1 MSQFKNNWG
10 FPRWS
15 EYRTERGASEIK
27 MCDFQG
33 CEQKGEHPAPKS
45 PHTEEKWWFCADH
58 AAEYN
63 KGWNFFEGMKD
74 EEAKAYAK
82 AERQKSGSYAKAD
95 AWGWG
100 GKVDEHGLTRIERDA
115 FAELELE
122 PPAPLTAIKKQYRL
136 LAKKFHPDLNR
147 GDTEAEKKFQRLTFA
162 YEILK
167 AKPGGFTKS

>member
-1 MSQFKNNWG
+1 MSQTKNNWG

-27 MCDFQG
+27 MCDFHG
-33 CEQKGEHPAPKS
+33 CEEKGEHPAPKS
-45 PHTEEKWWFCADH
+45 PHTEEKWWFCGDH

-95 AWGWG
+95 AWGW
-100 GKVDEHGLTRIERDA
+100 VSSAGLRRCRTRRVRRGDHPPPHFIIRHST
-115 FAELELE
+115 FCIPMGI
-122 PPAPLTAIKKQYRL
+122 PPAVLLRRPKATARCRSR
-136 LAKKFHPDLNR
+136 R
-147 GDTEAEKKFQRLTFA
+147 G
-162 YEILK
+162 
-167 AKPGGFTKS
+167 